1 MRAAVRASMVALLRP
16 YAVSGGATLLRKRLL
31 GHQVAACRFFASG
44 TGAGEADRSV
54 IYEVN
59 LKFRDKAAGPSIVGC
74 VSWYAEFTDWLRSQ
88 HIGDVLQSEG
98 FVSAEMFDLPKEV
111 GASSDVASAPPDVTV
126 HYRVQRYEDLERY
139 FEERAPQMRQ
149 DGIDRFAGRFEA
161 SRRILWSSH
170 RCGGTRCPDAANAE

>member
-59 LKFRDKAAGPSIVGC
+59 LKFRDKDT
-74 VSWYAEFTDWLRSQ
+74 YAEFTDWLRSQ